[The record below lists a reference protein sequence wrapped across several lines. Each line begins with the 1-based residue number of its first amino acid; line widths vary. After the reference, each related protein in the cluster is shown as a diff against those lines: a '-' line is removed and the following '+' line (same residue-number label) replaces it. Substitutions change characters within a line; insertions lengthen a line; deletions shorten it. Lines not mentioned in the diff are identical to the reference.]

1 MDGST
6 ILGIETW
13 RPFFNAGLTHFFFSI
28 NKGTVI
34 HTWMVLFLLFLFL
47 ILARYSLRFK
57 KTVTYFATLSGVRS
71 LMDLVGQTLGGFF
84 FNHLSFIA
92 ALFVFILFCNSVPLI
107 PWLEEPTRDINTT
120 LALGIISF
128 CYIQWFTIRAHG
140 LGSYMKGYFSPFFLM
155 FPLNVMGKISS
166 VISLSFRLFGNV
178 FGGAIIALLYSKLI
192 EGSVILE
199 SIGLFSGVNF
209 LILFFFGLFEGAL
222 QAFVFAMLS
231 LTYLSMALQKE

>member
-13 RPFFNAGLTHFFFSI
+13 QPFFKAGLTHFFFSI

-34 HTWMVLFLLFLFL
+34 HTWIVLFLLLVFLLF
-47 ILARYSLRFK
+47 ARYSLRFK
-57 KTVTYFATLSGVRS
+57 KTIPYFVTLSGVRS

-92 ALFVFILFCNSVPLI
+92 AIFIFILFCNSVPII
-107 PWLEEPTRDINTT
+107 PWLDEPTRDINTT
-120 LALGIISF
+120 LALGIIAIS
-128 CYIQWFTIRAHG
+128 YIQWYTIRQHG
-140 LGSYMKGYFSPFFLM
+140 LGSYIKDYFSPFFLM

-166 VISLSFRLFGNV
+166 IVSLSFRLFGNV
-178 FGGAIIALLYSKLI
+178 FGGAIIGLLAGKLV
-192 EGSVILE
+192 EGSVLRE
-199 SIGLFSGVNF
+199 SLGLFSGFNF
-209 LILFFFGLFEGAL
+209 IILFFFGFFEGAL
-222 QAFVFAMLS
+222 QAFVFAMLA